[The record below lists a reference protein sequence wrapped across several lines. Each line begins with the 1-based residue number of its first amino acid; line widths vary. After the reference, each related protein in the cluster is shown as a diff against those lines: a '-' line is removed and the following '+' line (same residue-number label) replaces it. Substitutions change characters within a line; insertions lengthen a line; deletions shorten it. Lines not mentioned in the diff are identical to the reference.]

1 MPLDYV
7 LAAARWFGRHPDQL
21 GASERKALQS
31 AAKNVN
37 QYEINV
43 ND

>member
-21 GASERKALQS
+21 GASEH
-31 AAKNVN
+31 AAAACEKGFE
-37 QYEINV
+37 QAKL
-43 ND
+43 